1 LLIGLAVYLWDEGNP
16 HSSMFQAPAAYLVNI
31 DVVVCIHGDPSLSQ
45 MMQLQPSLL
54 FWPYLQVSL
63 SNEIYPY
70 LYLSVLVAYLW
81 NKPNLHRGTFQAPG
95 TYLVNTNAGH

>member
-1 LLIGLAVYLWDEGNP
+1 MFIGLAVYLWDERNCP
-16 HSSMFQAPAAYLVNI
+16 RNMLQAAAFLVNTDI
-31 DVVVCIHGDPSLSQ
+31 VVCIHGDVSLFQ

-81 NKPNLHRGTFQAPG
+81 NKPDLHRGTFQAPG